1 MSVENKMNIIS
12 TYLKYLYEEED
23 DFLSVYLRGDFEL
36 FYAIVKDDAPI
47 PINDPEALPRRFATW
62 VEEYDGDLERVI
74 TEKFIEERVFMGDG
88 RWNNERDI
96 GVRWETEDF
105 NYGQEDDGSCSYFM
119 TFIQSDD
126 RFPDEISYYTRDKL
140 YEVYRFLK
148 DWVVENGA
156 TGIMD
161 ILELHYVIPR

>member
-1 MSVENKMNIIS
+1 MNIIS

-23 DFLSVYLRGDFEL
+23 HFLSVYIWGDFDL
-36 FYAIVKDDAPI
+36 FYAIDRDENPI
-47 PINDPEALPRRFATW
+47 PIDDPEALPHRFATW
-62 VEEYDGDLERVI
+62 VQEYDGDLERVI

-88 RWNNERDI
+88 RWNNERDNDAP
-96 GVRWETEDF
+96 WTTEDF
-105 NYGQEDDGSCSYFM
+105 NYGQDDDSSCSYFM
-119 TFIQSDD
+119 AFIQSDE
-126 RFPDEISYYTRDKL
+126 RFPYEISHYTRDEL

-161 ILELHYVIPR
+161 VLGIHYVIPL